1 MMKKY
6 VLMPLSLMLLAGCGS
21 STPSSGVEVSGIVM
35 MDGQPLDAADIT
47 FISDKSSGSG
57 RTDASG
63 KFSLI
68 QPVPAGSYRV
78 VVSRLDGA
86 TQPVMAAAAGA
97 AEGLDA
103 GQLSAMAF
111 SAANDPTRRKPASQ
125 TAPKQMVPPIFSDP
139 QQTTL
144 SIEIP
149 QDGTESADFQLT
161 SG

>member
-1 MMKKY
+1 MKKY
-6 VLMPLSLMLLAGCGS
+6 ILMPLSLMLLAGCGS
-21 STPSSGVEVSGIVM
+21 STPSSGVEVSGIVT

-86 TQPVMAAAAGA
+86 TQPVMAATGA

-111 SAANDPTRRKPASQ
+111 SAANDPTRRKPARSI
-125 TAPKQMVPPIFSDP
+125 APKQLVPSAFSDP

-149 QDGTESADFQLT
+149 EDGTESADFQLT
-161 SG
+161 SR

>member
-1 MMKKY
+1 MKKY
-6 VLMPLSLMLLAGCGS
+6 MLLPLSLMLLSGCGS
-21 STPSSGVEVSGIVM
+21 STQSSGVEVSGIVM

-86 TQPVMAAAAGA
+86 TQPVMAAVGA

-111 SAANDPTRRKPASQ
+111 SAANDPTRRKPARPVM
-125 TAPKQMVPPIFSDP
+125 PKQLVPPIFSDP

-144 SIEIP
+144 SIDIP
-149 QDGTESADFQLT
+149 EDGTESADFQLT
-161 SG
+161 SR

>member
-1 MMKKY
+1 MKKY
-6 VLMPLSLMLLAGCGS
+6 ILMPLSLMLLAGCGS
-21 STPSSGVEVSGIVM
+21 STPSNGVEVSGMVM

-86 TQPVMAAAAGA
+86 TQPVMAAAGA

-111 SAANDPTRRKPASQ
+111 SAANDPTRRKPARPA
-125 TAPKQMVPPIFSDP
+125 APKQVVPPIFSDP

-144 SIEIP
+144 SIDIP
-149 QDGTESADFQLT
+149 EDGTESADFQLT
-161 SG
+161 SR